1 MAGRFCFYNL
11 IMEMDMGKLEELI
24 QKICRILELIVAM
37 FVLIGIILTLFGF
50 FRNYTIFY
58 ELSGSTD
65 TLKQYLDRIFM
76 IVIGIEFLQM
86 LCRPSSDNVIEVII
100 FLAARHMIV
109 SNTSSYQDFMSVIS
123 IVILCLV
130 RQYLRQNG
138 GEKKC

>member
-1 MAGRFCFYNL
+1 
-11 IMEMDMGKLEELI
+11 MGKLEELI

-130 RQYLRQNG
+130 RQYLRRNG

>member
-1 MAGRFCFYNL
+1 
-11 IMEMDMGKLEELI
+11 MGKLEELI

-50 FRNYTIFY
+50 FKNYTIFY
-58 ELSGSTD
+58 ELSGNTD

-109 SNTSSYQDFMSVIS
+109 SNTSPDQDLMSVIS

-130 RQYLRQNG
+130 RQYLRRNG

>member
-1 MAGRFCFYNL
+1 
-11 IMEMDMGKLEELI
+11 MGKLEELI
-24 QKICRILELIVAM
+24 QKICRILELIVAIL
-37 FVLIGIILTLFGF
+37 VLIGIILTLFGF
-50 FRNYTIFY
+50 FKNYTIFY
-58 ELSGSTD
+58 ELSSNTD
-65 TLKQYLDRIFM
+65 ILKQYLDRIFM

-109 SNTSSYQDFMSVIS
+109 SNTSPYQDFMSVIS

-138 GEKKC
+138 GERKC